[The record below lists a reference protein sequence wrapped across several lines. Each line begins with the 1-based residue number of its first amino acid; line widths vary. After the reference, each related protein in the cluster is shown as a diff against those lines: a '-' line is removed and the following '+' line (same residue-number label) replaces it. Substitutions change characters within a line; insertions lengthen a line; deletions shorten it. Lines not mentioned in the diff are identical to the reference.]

1 MLNREERKLLHH
13 KSKQPTL
20 GRGKPNNSEGF
31 EGDIAYRKIEGSGT
45 VQFIKQSGV
54 WVAMASSGQIPPQRT
69 PVKRGS
75 SSSGTINVHKNLL
88 GLGDDNHTQ
97 YLLVDG
103 TRAMTGN
110 LNMGS
115 QNIGSVI
122 DLDVNGHTTLDQVT
136 IDTTDGAFAVSGA
149 NNIQLTTTST
159 NDIVLTSAR
168 DYDLNISGECD
179 WHTSITDWDN
189 SGAFDLTSVGDIT
202 IETSGANTDKTILIK
217 NTNNDT
223 SAFRGIHLK
232 VDSQGTASSQN
243 SILIECDNRASKG
256 GGIGVDIRSEDGVL
270 IRGEDANNSDKSNVQ
285 IRATSSIDLGGGTN
299 SITATIGVP
308 NRVKIHGIFETSNLY
323 RPATDKVITTDIG
336 TNTDG
341 SATGE
346 HVRFEAIDTYNLIRS
361 MTTRVNSSIVFVTDS
376 TCDTSTTTNPETV
389 TITNTGNPNA
399 AVISDGMKVT
409 GSGIPSNTFVA
420 NKSTSSFTL
429 RNSSG
434 SSVDATANGTNVTL
448 SFFNNYTLLNNDF
461 IGIVSPISNG
471 DDDSIG
477 TVYKITITWQISS
490 TNYAQVWYCA
500 KQNSKFAWMSSNN
513 GESLAAND
521 KGIVTWTTSNGIRW
535 QNATGSTVTFVR
547 CSALKIQSG
556 GSDF

>member
-20 GRGKPNNSEGF
+20 GRGKPDESEGF

-45 VQFIKQSGV
+45 VQYIKQDGS
-54 WVAMASSGQIPPQRT
+54 WVAM
-69 PVKRGS
+69 
-75 SSSGTINVHKNLL
+75 SSSGTMPPKRSIIKKSEESSSISIHSSLSGLL
-88 GLGDDNHTQ
+88 SDDHSQ

-115 QNIGSVI
+115 QNIGSVT
-122 DLDVNGHTTLDQVT
+122 DLDVDGHTTLDRVS
-136 IDTTDGAFAVSGA
+136 INTTDGVFFVTGSNDVDFRTTGSGQYKLLIA
-149 NNIQLTTTST
+149 GT
-159 NDIVLTSAR
+159 
-168 DYDLNISGECD
+168 CD
-179 WHTSITDWDN
+179 WNTSVTDWDN

-202 IETSGANTDKTILIK
+202 IETSGADTDKTILIK

-308 NRVKIHGIFETSNLY
+308 ERVKVHGIFETSTLY

-341 SATGE
+341 DATKE
-346 HVRFEAIDTYNLIRS
+346 HVRFEAIDTYNLVRA
-361 MTTRVNSSIVFVTDS
+361 MTHKASG
-376 TCDTSTTTNPETV
+376 
-389 TITNTGNPNA
+389 TITNGSTLTI
-399 AVISDGMKVT
+399 VDSD
-409 GSGIPSNTFVA
+409 
-420 NKSTSSFTL
+420 
-429 RNSSG
+429 
-434 SSVDATANGTNVTL
+434 
-448 SFFNNYTLLNNDF
+448 NDD
-461 IGIVSPISNG
+461 NQ
-471 DDDSIG
+471 IG
-477 TVYKITITWQISS
+477 TVWKVTIYWHNGSNNPNLQI
-490 TNYAQVWYCA
+490 WYC
-500 KQNSKFAWMSSNN
+500 FLGTTSSDTYYIEHKEV
-513 GESLAAND
+513 ESLD
-521 KGIVTWTTSNGIRW
+521 SGGGSGTLTWTSSSGIVWTNNS
-535 QNATGSTVTFVR
+535 GSDAITR
-547 CSALKIQSG
+547 ASALKIQSA
-556 GSDF
+556 SDF

>member
-20 GRGKPNNSEGF
+20 GRGKPDESDGF

-45 VQFIKQSGV
+45 VQYIKQDGS
-54 WVAMASSGQIPPQRT
+54 WVAM
-69 PVKRGS
+69 
-75 SSSGTINVHKNLL
+75 SSSGTMPPKRSIIKKSEESSSISIHSSLS
-88 GLGDDNHTQ
+88 GLSSDDHPQ

-115 QNIGSVI
+115 QNIGSVT
-122 DLDVNGHTTLDQVT
+122 DLDVNGHTTLDRVS
-136 IDTTDGAFAVSGA
+136 INTTDGVFFVTGSNDVDFRTTGSGQYKLLIA
-149 NNIQLTTTST
+149 GT
-159 NDIVLTSAR
+159 
-168 DYDLNISGECD
+168 CD
-179 WHTSITDWDN
+179 WNTSVTDWDN

-202 IETSGANTDKTILIK
+202 IETSGADTDKTILIK

-270 IRGEDANNSDKSNVQ
+270 IRGEDANNNDKSNVQ

-308 NRVKIHGIFETSNLY
+308 NRVKVHGIFETSNLY

-429 RNSSG
+429 RDSSG

-448 SFFNNYTLLNNDF
+448 SFFNSYTLLNNDF
-461 IGIVSPISNG
+461 IGIVSPVSNG

-490 TNYAQVWYCA
+490 TDYAQVWYCA
-500 KQNSKFAWMSSNN
+500 KQNSKFAWMSSSN

-521 KGIVTWTTSNGIRW
+521 KGIVTWTTTNGIRW
-535 QNATGSTVTFVR
+535 KNATGSTVTSVR

>member
-20 GRGKPNNSEGF
+20 GRGKPDNNEGF

-45 VQFIKQSGV
+45 VQYIKQDGS
-54 WVAMASSGQIPPQRT
+54 WVAM
-69 PVKRGS
+69 
-75 SSSGTINVHKNLL
+75 SSSGTMPPERSIIKKSEESSSINIHSSLSGLL
-88 GLGDDNHTQ
+88 SDDHTQ
-97 YLLVDG
+97 YLLIDG

-115 QNIGSVI
+115 QNIGSVT

-136 IDTTDGAFAVSGA
+136 IDTADGAFDVSGA
-149 NNIQLTTTST
+149 NPINF
-159 NDIVLTSAR
+159 
-168 DYDLNISGECD
+168 NISGTCD
-179 WHTSITDWDN
+179 WNTSITDWDN
-189 SGAFDLTSVGDIT
+189 SGTFDLTSVGDIT

-217 NTNNDT
+217 NTNNNT

-308 NRVKIHGIFETSNLY
+308 NRVKIHGIFETANLY

-346 HVRFEAIDTYNLIRS
+346 HVRFEAIDTYNLVRS

-429 RNSSG
+429 RDSSG
-434 SSVDATANGTNVTL
+434 SSVNATANGTNVTL

-461 IGIVSPISNG
+461 IGIVSPVSNG

-490 TNYAQVWYCA
+490 TDYAQVWYCA
-500 KQNSKFAWMSSNN
+500 KQNSKFAWMSSSN

-521 KGIVTWTTSNGIRW
+521 KGIVTWTTTNGIRW
-535 QNATGSTVTFVR
+535 QNATGSTVTSVR

>member
-1 MLNREERKLLHH
+1 MLNREERKLLHQ

-20 GRGKPNNSEGF
+20 GRGKPDNNEGF

-45 VQFIKQSGV
+45 VQYIKQDGS
-54 WVAMASSGQIPPQRT
+54 WVAM
-69 PVKRGS
+69 
-75 SSSGTINVHKNLL
+75 SSSGTMPPERSIIKKSEESSSINIHSSLSGLL
-88 GLGDDNHTQ
+88 SDDHTQ
-97 YLLVDG
+97 YLLIDG

-115 QNIGSVI
+115 QNIGSVT

-136 IDTTDGAFAVSGA
+136 IDTADGAFAVSGA
-149 NNIQLTTTST
+149 NPISLTTTSSQ
-159 NDIVLTSAR
+159 NLNF
-168 DYDLNISGECD
+168 NISGTCD
-179 WHTSITDWDN
+179 WNTSITDWDN
-189 SGAFDLTSVGDIT
+189 SGTFDLTSVGDIT

-217 NTNNDT
+217 NTNNNT
-223 SAFRGIHLK
+223 STFNGIHLK

-243 SILIECDNRASKG
+243 NILIECDNRASKG
-256 GGIGVDIRSEDGVL
+256 SGTGIDIRSEDGIL
-270 IRGEDANNSDKSNVQ
+270 IRAEDPNSGSGSNVQ
-285 IRATSSIDLGGGTN
+285 IRASSSIDLGGSTT
-299 SITATIGVP
+299 SISPTIGVP
-308 NRVKIHGIFETSNLY
+308 ERVKVHGIFETSTLY

-341 SATGE
+341 TATGE
-346 HVRFEAIDTYNLIRS
+346 HVRFEAIDTYKLVRS

-389 TITNTGNPNA
+389 TITNTGNPSA
-399 AVISDGMKVT
+399 AVISNGMKVT
-409 GSGIPSNTFVA
+409 GDGIPSNTFVA

-434 SSVDATANGTNVTL
+434 SAVNAIADGTNVTL

-461 IGIVSPISNG
+461 IGIVSPISDG

-490 TNYAQVWYCA
+490 TKYAQVWYCA
-500 KQNSKFAWMSSNN
+500 KQNSKFAWMSSSN
-513 GESLAAND
+513 GESLAASD
-521 KGIVTWTTSNGIRW
+521 KGIVTWTTTNGIRW
-535 QNATGSTVTFVR
+535 QNATGSTVDFVR

-556 GSDF
+556 GNDF